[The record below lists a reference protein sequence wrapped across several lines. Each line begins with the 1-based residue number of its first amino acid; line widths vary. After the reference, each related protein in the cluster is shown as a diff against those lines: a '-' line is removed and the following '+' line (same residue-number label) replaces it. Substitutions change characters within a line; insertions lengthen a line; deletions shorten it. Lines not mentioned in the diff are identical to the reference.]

1 VRRGDNAL
9 GRFAFGWCR
18 SGSFSAA
25 GRDAGPVDLG
35 FLGPRPFRSER
46 PALVGWILLDF
57 LGFSRPNLD
66 FSMGYADFC
75 RKNISRA
82 FSVAI
87 AAPEREPAVEAMRKR
102 RIIHGA
108 SLTWFLI
115 ICNRLSSAPFPSGP
129 TPLALVGRTSLHGPL
144 QPDAVAPCEGSSIFV
159 AAVGISATRGQPTR
173 SLTLPAQAGQAKSAP
188 MIRGRASRV

>member
-1 VRRGDNAL
+1 VSARRSGCEKRRRRLL
-9 GRFAFGWCR
+9 GRFAFGWSR

-25 GRDAGPVDLG
+25 GRDAGQVDLG
-35 FLGPRPFRSER
+35 FLGPLPFRSER

-57 LGFSRPNLD
+57 LGFSRPNRD
-66 FSMGYADFC
+66 FSMGYADFS

-115 ICNRLSSAPFPSGP
+115 ICNRLSSAPFPF
-129 TPLALVGRTSLHGPL
+129 
-144 QPDAVAPCEGSSIFV
+144 AP
-159 AAVGISATRGQPTR
+159 PR
-173 SLTLPAQAGQAKSAP
+173 SLSSGGPRSTALLSLTPWRLAS
-188 MIRGRASRV
+188 GRASSSPRSGFQRHGVSQPEASPCQRKLGRRKARQ